1 MIAHTTQY
9 NNILKT
15 IPNSVNDSTVLTLL
29 HNKCVNWKHV
39 QALKETSLF
48 NDETI
53 SHWLNINVKTF
64 RSYKKPNGDINI
76 NIKEHVVLLL
86 SLMKHGKSTFKTTE
100 NFKEW
105 LEKTNFFFDH
115 KAPIYFLQTI
125 TGIRFIDD
133 RLTAMEYGDNI

>member
-1 MIAHTTQY
+1 MIAHTAQY
-9 NNILKT
+9 DSILKT
-15 IPNSVNDSTVLTLL
+15 IPNSVSDSAVLTLL
-29 HNKCVNWKHV
+29 HNKGINWKHV

-48 NDETI
+48 NDDTI

-64 RSYKKPNGDINI
+64 RSYKKPEGEINI

-86 SLMKHGKSTFKTTE
+86 SLMQHGKSIFKSTK

-105 LEKTNFFFDH
+105 LEKTNFFFDG
-115 KAPIYFLQTI
+115 KAPIDFLQTI